1 MQKSRGYRKWVYL
14 LVCNCLAAI
23 VYGQLPRSINTIPLR
38 TLTQQR
44 VTLGNYARPLLAVV
58 FLSPD
63 CPLCQQYT
71 RTLNQ
76 LQTQYATEL
85 TIVGIF
91 PGKAYSS
98 AEYEQ
103 FTSDY
108 KLAFTV
114 LLDRPR
120 QVSNALGATTTPEV
134 FLFDEQRTV
143 LYAGAI
149 DDWVVTLGKTRNKAN
164 KTYLADA
171 ILASISGYPVSV
183 ARTDAIGCL
192 INDY

>member
-1 MQKSRGYRKWVYL
+1 MQGRRRSNKWIYL
-14 LVCNCLAAI
+14 LVCSWLAT
-23 VYGQLPRSINTIPLR
+23 VSYGQLPRSINTIPLR

-44 VTLGNYARPLLAVV
+44 VTLSNYARPLLAVV

-63 CPLCQQYT
+63 CPLCQRYT

-76 LQTQYATEL
+76 LQAQYASEL

-98 AEYEQ
+98 AACEQ
-103 FTSDY
+103 FASDY
-108 KLAFTV
+108 RVTFTL

-134 FLFDEQRTV
+134 FLFDEQRTI

-149 DDWVVTLGKTRNKAN
+149 DDWVVALGKTRNKAS

-171 ILASISGYPVSV
+171 ILAFTNGYPVSV
-183 ARTDAIGCL
+183 IRTDAIGCL

>member
-1 MQKSRGYRKWVYL
+1 MRQDRGSGKWVYL
-14 LVCNCLAAI
+14 LVCNWLA
-23 VYGQLPRSINTIPLR
+23 VVTYGQLPHPINTIPLR

-44 VTLGNYARPLLAVV
+44 VTLGNYSRPLLAVV
-58 FLSPD
+58 FLSPE

-76 LQTQYATEL
+76 LQRQYATEL
-85 TIVGIF
+85 TIVGVF

-98 AEYEQ
+98 AECQQ
-103 FTSDY
+103 FKSTYQLD
-108 KLAFTV
+108 FT
-114 LLDRPR
+114 LLMDRSR
-120 QVSNALGATTTPEV
+120 RLSSALGATTTPEV
-134 FLFDEQRTV
+134 FLFDQQRSI

-149 DDWVVTLGKTRNKAN
+149 DDWVVSLGRTRNKAD

-171 ILASISGYPVSV
+171 IAATKSGYPVSV
-183 ARTDAIGCL
+183 ARTTAIGCL